1 MDVQNV
7 SSSGH
12 RDVSSE
18 QINEWLKFRD
28 SEVNFQDSV
37 YSKMEGT
44 MYIPM
49 SPDSRMQ
56 VVENPALE
64 LQSWLDSIRDSQ

>member
-1 MDVQNV
+1 
-7 SSSGH
+7 
-12 RDVSSE
+12 
-18 QINEWLKFRD
+18 
-28 SEVNFQDSV
+28 
-37 YSKMEGT
+37 MEGT

-56 VVENPALE
+56 VVKNPALE